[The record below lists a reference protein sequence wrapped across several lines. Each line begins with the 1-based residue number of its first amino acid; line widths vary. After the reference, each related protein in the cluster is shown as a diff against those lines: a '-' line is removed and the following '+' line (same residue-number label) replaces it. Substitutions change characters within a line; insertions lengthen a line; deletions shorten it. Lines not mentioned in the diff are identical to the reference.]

1 MNSSVPQSGD
11 LSSEAASLLRGFL
24 EKPTARDVFAK
35 PTGFFDLWRE
45 KAFDLMMDGEWVS
58 GIFDR
63 VVIHCSTEGQPV
75 SATIYDFKTDH
86 GTDTEIEERYFGQ
99 MAVYRQAVCKLLA
112 IPSESVS
119 TKIVRIRG

>member
-1 MNSSVPQSGD
+1 
-11 LSSEAASLLRGFL
+11 
-24 EKPTARDVFAK
+24 VFAT
-35 PTGFFDLWRE
+35 PAGCFDLWRE
-45 KAFDLMMDGEWVS
+45 KAFDLMIDGEWVS

-86 GTDTEIEERYFGQ
+86 GTDTEIEERYVGQ

-112 IPSESVS
+112 IPRESVS